1 MGFSRLGVIVRPDLP
16 RGWSAAFLALIMTPI
31 SIGCGAVDD
40 VLPPIEELRCPIR
53 PENEFGPSHCAVIQG
68 IARDRDGKA
77 LSGVVVRVDSVICCI
92 LFVYSSPNAVTRSDG
107 SFDLEVA
114 RSFRLRTPPTV
125 PDTVT
130 MNLLLYRDPQ
140 PAALDPPDARA
151 PVLLWFAEVGKPVPP
166 SVVDV
171 RFDYP

>member
-1 MGFSRLGVIVRPDLP
+1 MGFSRVGAIVRPDLP
-16 RGWSAAFLALIMTPI
+16 RGWSAAFLALIVAPI

-53 PENEFGPSHCAVIQG
+53 PENEFGPSHCAMIQG
-68 IARDRDGKA
+68 IARDREGRV
-77 LSGVVVRVDSVICCI
+77 LSGVVIRADSVICC
-92 LFVYSSPNAVTRSDG
+92 LLVVYASSNATTRADG
-107 SFDLEVA
+107 SFGLEVA
-114 RSFRLRTPPTV
+114 RRAGLTPPTV

-140 PAALDPPDARA
+140 PAALDPPDARTPA
-151 PVLLWFAEVGKPVPP
+151 LLWFAEVGKLVPP

-171 RFDYP
+171 RFDYPE